1 MEAKELRIG
10 NYINY
15 LGTVNIV
22 ESIAGTEESYV
33 ATKSSGIMPVNA
45 FQPII
50 LTEGWLLKFGFK
62 YREFLNDFFIKL
74 DDHNILIAE
83 KEVIGFA
90 IYKCEENQRKYFL
103 TKKYYAHQ
111 LQNLFFALTGE
122 ELTQQ

>member
-50 LTEGWLLKFGFK
+50 LTEGWLLKLGFEKNIMCPVYEKNKETIQIEIVGPIVYFRIFVPNFGFIAIQAL
-62 YREFLNDFFIKL
+62 EF
-74 DDHNILIAE
+74 
-83 KEVIGFA
+83 V
-90 IYKCEENQRKYFL
+90 
-103 TKKYYAHQ
+103 HQ
-111 LQNLFFALTGE
+111 LQNLYFALTGE